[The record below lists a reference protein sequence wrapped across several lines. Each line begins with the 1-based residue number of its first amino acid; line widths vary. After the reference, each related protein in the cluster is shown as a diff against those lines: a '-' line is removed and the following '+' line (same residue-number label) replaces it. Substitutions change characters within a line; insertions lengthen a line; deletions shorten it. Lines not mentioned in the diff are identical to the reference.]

1 MDVAILYIK
10 FSYTLLPPTAAPP
23 NLAPTFTASPQDVL
37 AIRTDTVT
45 FICTVIA
52 VPTANITWERD
63 NSSLSSG
70 GRYNISTISGV
81 MVGNLFQTSSTLTIS
96 DVQEEN
102 QGAYRCTAS
111 SNDRTVM
118 ATGILTVQGELGCA

>member
-1 MDVAILYIK
+1 MR
-10 FSYTLLPPTAAPP
+10 
-23 NLAPTFTASPQDVL
+23 

-45 FICTVIA
+45 FICTVVA

-63 NSSLSSG
+63 NASLSSG
-70 GRYNISTISGV
+70 GRYNISTVSGV

-96 DVQEEN
+96 DVQEDNE
-102 QGAYRCTAS
+102 GAYRCTAS

-118 ATGILTVQGELGCA
+118 ATGILTVQGELRWA